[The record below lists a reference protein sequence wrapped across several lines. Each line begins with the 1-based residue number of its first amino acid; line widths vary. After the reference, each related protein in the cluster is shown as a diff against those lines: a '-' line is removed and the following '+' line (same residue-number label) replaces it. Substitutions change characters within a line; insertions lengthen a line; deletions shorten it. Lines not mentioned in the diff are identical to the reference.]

1 VSRDS
6 ETVDALPELV
16 LGILPPDEEEA
27 VAAALGGASGG
38 ALGPGG
44 GVDLAALSAR
54 IRQAERAVEAA
65 LVDVLP
71 VVHPG
76 TGARDR
82 LLATLCSPDR
92 FREFFPTLRRWFD
105 LDDAGLGAVIAR
117 IDAGTSWKDT
127 PFAGMRY
134 FRFSAGPGALGRESG
149 CVLLAAGARFP
160 RHRHRGHER
169 SIILEGS
176 LTLDGRRCHAGDVI
190 ESPIGSAHEF
200 VSGTG
205 RDLVILTSHDGIA
218 FDG

>member
-1 VSRDS
+1 MTRES

-16 LGILPPDEEEA
+16 LGILPRDEEEA
-27 VAAALGGASGG
+27 VEAALV
-38 ALGPGG
+38 GPRDA
-44 GVDLAALSAR
+44 VDAAALSAR

-76 TGARDR
+76 TGARAR
-82 LLATLCSPDR
+82 LLATLGSPER
-92 FREFFPTLRRWFD
+92 FRELFPTLRRWFD

-169 SIILEGS
+169 SMILEGS
-176 LTLDGRRCHAGDVI
+176 LTLDGRRYHAGDVI
-190 ESPIGSAHEF
+190 ESPIGSAHEL
-200 VSGTG
+200 VSGAG
-205 RDLVILTSHDGIA
+205 RDLVILTSHDGID